1 MFLLFASCLD
11 PQPYGSLLPGAVV
24 AFSTT
29 DRNGREERN
38 TGISYVSTVTDWL
51 VLCQYQLSPPP
62 PPPPNHTHTAV
73 MHPGSPYQLPFIV
86 FGLGE
91 TPNFIEDLTI
101 GAGHASG
108 SNGSNRTAGYHQWAS
123 LVPNS
128 QVIVITT
135 PPDNPGR
142 YGWLAWTVPL
152 VRVTIMQ
159 SGGVWRPV
167 CVSMLCLLQL
177 L

>member
-1 MFLLFASCLD
+1 MAHSYLVQWSPSPQLIGTAERKETLVYHMCPQLLTVCCASINC
-11 PQPYGSLLPGAVV
+11 
-24 AFSTT
+24 
-29 DRNGREERN
+29 
-38 TGISYVSTVTDWL
+38 
-51 VLCQYQLSPPP
+51 PPP
-62 PPPPNHTHTAV
+62 QNHTHTAV

-142 YGWLAWTVPL
+142 YGWLA
-152 VRVTIMQ
+152 
-159 SGGVWRPV
+159 
-167 CVSMLCLLQL
+167 
-177 L
+177 